1 MEDKELLIE
10 FLETKGYKLEDNI
23 SDWIIRDLLY
33 LYSDFII
40 WKKLKR

>member
-10 FLETKGYKLEDNI
+10 FLETKGYKLEDSI

-33 LYSDFII
+33 VYSDFIT
-40 WKKLKR
+40 WKKLKQ